1 MCVSGHHGAREFI
14 GGFPPGAGVSTSM
27 TRTQRWILLIASLA
41 SFVVALDT
49 LVVSTA
55 LSSIRTDLSAT
66 VEELEW
72 TVNAYNLAFAV
83 MLMTAAGLGDRW
95 GRRRLFAGG
104 IAVFAVTSAASAL
117 APSVGALI
125 AARALQGAAAAFVMT
140 LGLALVSQAFP
151 PEKRA
156 SALGL
161 FFAVTG
167 LAVASGPLVG
177 GAVTEGIAWQW
188 IFWINVPLGLLLAP
202 VALARIPE
210 SRGPDAALDLRG
222 LALVTAGV
230 LGIVWALVRGNA
242 AGWGSLEVVGTLAAG
257 LVLLA
262 AFIAWELRAPA
273 PMLPMRF
280 FRSRAFSAGN
290 AAIFCAVGGL
300 FTAVFFLSQF
310 LQVVLA
316 YGPLGA
322 GLRVLPWTATLFFVA
337 PVAGS
342 LVERFGERPFMVAG
356 PLLQAVGMG
365 WIALV
370 AGAGMSYGEMI
381 APLIVAGVGISMSF
395 PAAQN
400 SVIGS
405 VPPSAIGK
413 AAGTNSTMRELGGVF
428 GIAIGVAAFAGAG
441 GYATPDAFADGFKAA
456 MGVAAGLSLLA
467 AAAGALLPGRAPATV
482 PLPAVPGPAA
492 ERQNAV
498 SVGEPTPL

>member
-14 GGFPPGAGVSTSM
+14 GGFPPSAGVSTSM

-55 LSSIRTDLSAT
+55 LSSIRTDLSAS

-104 IAVFAVTSAASAL
+104 IAVFAVASAASAL

-188 IFWINVPLGLLLAP
+188 IFWINVPLGLLLTP

-222 LALVTAGV
+222 LALVTGGV

-257 LVLLA
+257 SVLLA
-262 AFIAWELRAPA
+262 AFVGWELRAPA

-280 FRSRAFSAGN
+280 FRSRAF
-290 AAIFCAVGGL
+290 AASNGVSLAMYFGVFGSIFLLAQ
-300 FTAVFFLSQF
+300 FF
-310 LQVVLA
+310 QVVEHMS
-316 YGPLGA
+316 PLEA
-322 GLRVLPWTATLFFVA
+322 GLRTLPWTGMPMLVA
-337 PVAGS
+337 P
-342 LVERFGERPFMVAG
+342 
-356 PLLQAVGMG
+356 
-365 WIALV
+365 
-370 AGAGMSYGEMI
+370 
-381 APLIVAGVGISMSF
+381 
-395 PAAQN
+395 
-400 SVIGS
+400 
-405 VPPSAIGK
+405 
-413 AAGTNSTMRELGGVF
+413 
-428 GIAIGVAAFAGAG
+428 
-441 GYATPDAFADGFKAA
+441 
-456 MGVAAGLSLLA
+456 LA
-467 AAAGALLPGRAPATV
+467 
-482 PLPAVPGPAA
+482 
-492 ERQNAV
+492 
-498 SVGEPTPL
+498 